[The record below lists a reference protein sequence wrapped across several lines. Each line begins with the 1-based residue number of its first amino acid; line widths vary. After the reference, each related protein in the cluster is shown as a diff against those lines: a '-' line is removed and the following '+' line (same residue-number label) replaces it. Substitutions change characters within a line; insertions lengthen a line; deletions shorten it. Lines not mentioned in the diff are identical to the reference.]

1 MDAAVSVPPRRV
13 AVVAHRKKSLGG
25 GLDELRKLIADEGFD
40 DPIWHEVSKSRKARK
55 RARRA
60 VKDGADLVLVW
71 GGDGMVQRCVDALA
85 GSDAVVAVIP
95 AGTANQLAGNLGI
108 PTDLAEAVRIVVPRF
123 TPAARPRQAERRTLR
138 CHGRGRIRRP
148 DDQ

>member
-1 MDAAVSVPPRRV
+1 MAVSN
-13 AVVAHRKKSLGG
+13 
-25 GLDELRKLIADEGFD
+25 ELRKLIADEGCH

-55 RARRA
+55 WARRA
-60 VKDGADLVLVW
+60 LTDGADLVLVW

-108 PTDLAEAVRIVVPRF
+108 PTDLRGGRADSRSTVRAGGS
-123 TPAARPRQAERRTLR
+123 TSAS
-138 CHGRGRIRRP
+138 
-148 DDQ
+148 